1 MPDHLLKVR
10 ELSVN
15 FSVPSSFFGKKQHIR
30 ALDGIDFDVRAGEV
44 LGLVGES
51 GCGKSTLGR
60 VIVRLADAQKNSKVY
75 YRGVNV
81 LTLDKNQLKEYRK
94 KVQMIFQD
102 PFGSLNPRLS
112 VGDAIEEV
120 LIVHEEA
127 TKSERRN
134 KVERLMDAVGLTR
147 RYQTRYPHELSGG
160 ERQRVVIARALAINP
175 EFLICDEPVSALDV
189 SIRAQI
195 INLFEE
201 LQKMFNLTYLFI
213 SHDMSVVRHISTRVA
228 VMYLGKIV
236 EIAETDV
243 LFENPLHPYTEALLE
258 AVPDVS
264 SDKKGRRKLLEGDV
278 PSPLSPPS
286 GCRFHP
292 RCFMAKEKCA
302 IDEPA
307 LIKKRANHFVVCH
320 YA

>member
-1 MPDHLLKVR
+1 MPDHLLEVR
-10 ELSVN
+10 DLCVN
-15 FSVPSSFFGKKQHIR
+15 FSVPSKFFGKKQYIR
-30 ALDGIDFDVRAGEV
+30 AVDGIDFDVKAGEV

-60 VIVRLADAQKNSKVY
+60 VIVGLADAQKNSKIY

-81 LTLDKNQLKEYRK
+81 LTLDKKQLKEYRK
-94 KVQMIFQD
+94 KVQMVFQD
-102 PFGSLNPRLS
+102 PFGSLNPRLT

-120 LIVHEEA
+120 LIVHEKA
-127 TKSERRN
+127 TKLERRN
-134 KVERLMDAVGLTR
+134 KAERLMDAVGLTR
-147 RYQTRYPHELSGG
+147 HYQTRYPHELSGG
-160 ERQRVVIARALAINP
+160 QRQRAVIARALAINP

-201 LQKMFNLTYLFI
+201 LQKRFNLTYLFI

-258 AVPDVS
+258 AIPDVS

-292 RCFMAKEKCA
+292 RCFMAKEKCSNE
-302 IDEPA
+302 EPP
-307 LIKKRANHFVVCH
+307 LIKKGINQFVACH

>member
-1 MPDHLLKVR
+1 MPDHLLEVR
-10 ELSVN
+10 DLCVN
-15 FSVPSSFFGKKQHIR
+15 FSVPSKFFGKKQYIR
-30 ALDGIDFDVRAGEV
+30 AVDGIDFDVKAGEV

-60 VIVRLADAQKNSKVY
+60 VIVGLADAQKNSKVY

-81 LTLDKNQLKEYRK
+81 LTLDKKQLKEYRK
-94 KVQMIFQD
+94 KVQMVFQD
-102 PFGSLNPRLS
+102 PFGSLNPRLT

-120 LIVHEEA
+120 LIVHEKA
-127 TKSERRN
+127 TKLERRN
-134 KVERLMDAVGLTR
+134 KAERLMDAVGLTR
-147 RYQTRYPHELSGG
+147 HYQTRYPHELSGG
-160 ERQRVVIARALAINP
+160 QRQRAVIARALAINP

-201 LQKMFNLTYLFI
+201 LQKKFNLTYLFI

-243 LFENPLHPYTEALLE
+243 LFENPFHPYTEALLE
-258 AVPDVS
+258 AIPDVS

-292 RCFMAKEKCA
+292 RCFRAKEKCV

-307 LIKKRANHFVVCH
+307 LIKKGANHFVACH

>member
-1 MPDHLLKVR
+1 
-10 ELSVN
+10 
-15 FSVPSSFFGKKQHIR
+15 
-30 ALDGIDFDVRAGEV
+30 
-44 LGLVGES
+44 
-51 GCGKSTLGR
+51 
-60 VIVRLADAQKNSKVY
+60 
-75 YRGVNV
+75 
-81 LTLDKNQLKEYRK
+81 
-94 KVQMIFQD
+94 
-102 PFGSLNPRLS
+102 
-112 VGDAIEEV
+112 
-120 LIVHEEA
+120 
-127 TKSERRN
+127 
-134 KVERLMDAVGLTR
+134 
-147 RYQTRYPHELSGG
+147 
-160 ERQRVVIARALAINP
+160 VIARALAINP

-201 LQKMFNLTYLFI
+201 LQKRFNLTYLFI

-258 AVPDVS
+258 AIPDVS

-292 RCFMAKEKCA
+292 RCFRAKEKCA

-307 LIKKRANHFVVCH
+307 LIKKGANHFVACH